1 MPEAQTP
8 TVLIVDDEDMV
19 ATALRSF
26 LELETS
32 YRILTHTSPD
42 TALDELEAEPVNVVI
57 ADFMMPEMDG
67 ITFLRHV
74 REKKPQATRIL
85 LTGYADK
92 ENAIRAINEAGLY
105 YYLEATRGLYARPA
119 GPGSERL
126 RGVGSLSHEDMLDY
140 LRRCR
145 VYLYTGTQPA
155 SYTLGLMEAM
165 LTGIPDREDSADFYT
180 LLLGATIGMSLISP
194 TL

>member
-8 TVLIVDDEDMV
+8 TVLIVDDEEMV

-32 YRILTHTSPD
+32 YRILTYTSPVR
-42 TALDELEAEPVNVVI
+42 ALEDVESEPVNVII

-67 ITFLRHV
+67 ITFLRHL

-105 YYLEATRGLYARPA
+105 YYLEKPWSNEHLKLVIRNGV
-119 GPGSERL
+119 ERSTL
-126 RGVGSLSHEDMLDY
+126 FNELDSRVRALEGVHQELFDIRKRLVHAFL
-140 LRRCR
+140 
-145 VYLYTGTQPA
+145 
-155 SYTLGLMEAM
+155 
-165 LTGIPDREDSADFYT
+165 
-180 LLLGATIGMSLISP
+180 
-194 TL
+194 

>member
-1 MPEAQTP
+1 MPEQTP

-32 YRILTHTSPD
+32 YRILTYTSPLR
-42 TALDELEAEPVNVVI
+42 ALEDIESEPVTVVI

-67 ITFLRHV
+67 ITFLRNF
-74 REKKPQATRIL
+74 RERKPQATRIL

-105 YYLEATRGLYARPA
+105 YYLEKPWSNEHLKLVIRNGV
-119 GPGSERL
+119 ERSTL
-126 RGVGSLSHEDMLDY
+126 FNELDS
-140 LRRCR
+140 R
-145 VYLYTGTQPA
+145 VRAL
-155 SYTLGLMEAM
+155 E
-165 LTGIPDREDSADFYT
+165 
-180 LLLGATIGMSLISP
+180 GAHQELFDIRKRLVQAF
-194 TL
+194 L